1 LAANDLR
8 QAAESS
14 GAKSGAVGAETDLSA
29 LARALLE
36 LPEDARRR
44 LLKIIEQGSETP

>member
-1 LAANDLR
+1 L
-8 QAAESS
+8 
-14 GAKSGAVGAETDLSA
+14 TT

-36 LPEDARRR
+36 LSPEERRR